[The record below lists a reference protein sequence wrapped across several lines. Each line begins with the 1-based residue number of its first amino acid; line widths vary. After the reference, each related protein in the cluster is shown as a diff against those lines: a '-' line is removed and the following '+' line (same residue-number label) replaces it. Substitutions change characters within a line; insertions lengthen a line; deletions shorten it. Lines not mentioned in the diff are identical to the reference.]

1 MQCKELLIEME
12 KPGTMDHIAVA
23 KRSIFKG
30 KDANQLRNKKN
41 KLLMKKKLY
50 LSADA
55 TKISVATVDDLP
67 TGAEPST

>member
-12 KPGTMDHIAVA
+12 EAGKMDYIVLA
-23 KRSIFKG
+23 KRLIFNG
-30 KDANQLRNKKN
+30 KDAFQLKNKTN
-41 KLLMKKKLY
+41 KLLIKKKLY

-55 TKISVATVDDLP
+55 TKIGVATVDDLP